1 MKKKIIIILI
11 ILVVLIAIGF
21 MFFKG
26 NNKGSSKTEGSTFTF
41 SLDSNSSTGYSW
53 KEKVSTEG
61 IIDVSHEYDN
71 SGCPPD
77 AVGCGGKNVYTVKAL
92 KPGRVKLTMTYSFG
106 DGINKK
112 TEKTAIYRITV
123 TDDLKISETHSGSYF
138 D

>member
-1 MKKKIIIILI
+1 MKKKIIIVLI
-11 ILVVLIAIGF
+11 VLAVLIAIGF
-21 MFFKG
+21 MVFKI
-26 NNKGSSKTEGSTFTF
+26 NKKGSSKTEGATFTF

-53 KEKVSTEG
+53 KEKVSVKG

-77 AVGCGGKNVYTVKAL
+77 VVGCGGKNVYTVKAL

-106 DGINKK
+106 DGNNQK
-112 TEKTAIYRITV
+112 TEKTAIYKITV

-138 D
+138 N